1 MAAGGP
7 GDHPLTDIVRFN
19 LNVYNRSCDNLVR
32 EISKYVS
39 LRDLFEM
46 FDWIDN
52 FSATDKQLE
61 KFEKELRLKLS
72 LLKKQAADSG
82 WEIKD

>member
-1 MAAGGP
+1 MPAGGP
-7 GDHPLTDIVRFN
+7 ADHPLTDIVRFN
-19 LNVYNRSCDNLVR
+19 LDVYNKSCDELVR

-39 LRDLFEM
+39 LQDLFEM

-52 FSATDKQLE
+52 FSATKKQLE
-61 KFEKELRLKLS
+61 KFEKELSVKL
-72 LLKKQAADSG
+72 LELKKQASDNG